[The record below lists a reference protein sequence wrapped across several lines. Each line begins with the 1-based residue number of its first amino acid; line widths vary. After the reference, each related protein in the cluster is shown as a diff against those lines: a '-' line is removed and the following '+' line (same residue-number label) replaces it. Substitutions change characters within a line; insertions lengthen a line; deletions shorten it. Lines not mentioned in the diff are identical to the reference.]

1 MVVILT
7 FFFISSFYNL
17 PMGYH
22 LFLFYH
28 TYIISLSSKTFF
40 KIYNNLNVVLLLL
53 IASMRLL
60 LPSPNPHIHKQ
71 EKCSLN
77 SCRHGYVLQGLYI
90 LGCTI
95 DDCCIIILFQL
106 QQNIKYLLLIILSH
120 LACMDIQIHIL
131 FVEGSLN
138 IFSFDTCML

>member
-1 MVVILT
+1 MTISNPSNCASNGVTGRDPDGAVAINGCYINI
-7 FFFISSFYNL
+7 FFIFYNL
-17 PMGYH
+17 PMGYN

-28 TYIISLSSKTFF
+28 TYIISLSFKTLF
-40 KIYNNLNVVLLLL
+40 KIYSNLNVVLLLL
-53 IASMRLL
+53 IASMGLL

-77 SCRHGYVLQGLYI
+77 SCPHGYVLQGLYI

-106 QQNIKYLLLIILSH
+106 
-120 LACMDIQIHIL
+120 
-131 FVEGSLN
+131 
-138 IFSFDTCML
+138 

>member
-7 FFFISSFYNL
+7 FFLIFYNL
-17 PMGYH
+17 PMAYN

-28 TYIISLSSKTFF
+28 TYIISLSFKTFF
-40 KIYNNLNVVLLLL
+40 KIYSNLNVVLLLL
-53 IASMRLL
+53 IASMGLL

-77 SCRHGYVLQGLYI
+77 SCPHGYVLQGLYI

-95 DDCCIIILFQL
+95 DDCCIIIIFQL
-106 QQNIKYLLLIILSH
+106 QQNIKYLLLIIFSQLP
-120 LACMDIQIHIL
+120 CMDIQIHLL
-131 FVEGSLN
+131 FVEGFLN
-138 IFSFDTCML
+138 IFSFDTSML